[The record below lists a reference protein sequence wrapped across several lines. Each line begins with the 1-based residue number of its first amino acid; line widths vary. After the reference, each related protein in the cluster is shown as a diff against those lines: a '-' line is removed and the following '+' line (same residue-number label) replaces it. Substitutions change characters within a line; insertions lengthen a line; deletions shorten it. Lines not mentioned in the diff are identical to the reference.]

1 MGAFPPLS
9 SDFIGQLDDLQLD
22 LYDQRNLDARH
33 FPTTTGFTHERPI
46 LFHCPTLF
54 AGKRPYT
61 RSILPVQYLIVD
73 DLDWV
78 DTVKAKFARIHLLPA
93 LRLILVP
100 ILPRYDRSTHFAGR
114 VARREART
122 VRYHCPDV
130 QHRRAALAGRRARVC
145 QVPARH
151 GGGGSGGS
159 GSGSGSGGRAAVGRD
174 AA

>member
-1 MGAFPPLS
+1 MGVFPPLS

-22 LYDQRNLDARH
+22 LYDQRNLKDRH
-33 FPTTTGFTHERPI
+33 FPTTTGYAPGRPI

-54 AGKRPYT
+54 AVKRPFT

-100 ILPRYDRSTHFAGR
+100 VFPRYDRSTHFAGR
-114 VARREART
+114 VARRAAKLAQHGIIVRT
-122 VRYHCPDV
+122 YNIAEPLSQVVEREFVKYLRDT
-130 QHRRAALAGRRARVC
+130 AAAAAAAAAAAGG
-145 QVPARH
+145 QQ
-151 GGGGSGGS
+151 
-159 GSGSGSGGRAAVGRD
+159 
-174 AA
+174 